1 MGHRHV
7 NVSEKKQNW
16 VNDFAKP
23 GEYVSYYL
31 QTSFFGRETY
41 IGKQNKPEPDLFQVK
56 KICHELRVEL
66 RSHGNDIT
74 SNGTTIEQLNEIERY
89 VVKSIAEMEERKMLY
104 DIGIETEKEQSDIIN
119 STHKKATYQLK
130 EGIVALSK
138 GNCIVNIDF
147 KKGFFSNVSGIFTII
162 PEICKMNTLQSFYK
176 FDSSFSQNLPKVKLE
191 LEFKPANLSDKPDYP
206 TFIAIEP
213 TLVIIDIQS
222 EKHLPVV
229 FDDFFLLHNKKEIVS
244 YFSKFL
250 VYLSKVI
257 KLSKQGIPVPTP
269 LIKTLDSLT
278 HFVYQEIPI
287 SGLFRKQNVNLSWEY
302 NRSFKSFRSTV
313 EIPLE
318 FDIKNITKH
327 KITLLPG
334 FQTCLFARLHKL
346 ELNITTKTG
355 KGGVTFLP
363 IHVV

>member
-162 PEICKMNTLQSFYK
+162 PEICKMNTLQS
-176 FDSSFSQNLPKVKLE
+176 
-191 LEFKPANLSDKPDYP
+191 
-206 TFIAIEP
+206 
-213 TLVIIDIQS
+213 
-222 EKHLPVV
+222 
-229 FDDFFLLHNKKEIVS
+229 
-244 YFSKFL
+244 
-250 VYLSKVI
+250 
-257 KLSKQGIPVPTP
+257 
-269 LIKTLDSLT
+269 
-278 HFVYQEIPI
+278 
-287 SGLFRKQNVNLSWEY
+287 
-302 NRSFKSFRSTV
+302 
-313 EIPLE
+313 
-318 FDIKNITKH
+318 
-327 KITLLPG
+327 
-334 FQTCLFARLHKL
+334 
-346 ELNITTKTG
+346 
-355 KGGVTFLP
+355 
-363 IHVV
+363 